1 MNVVLITTFVKIA
14 LFIHKILVGR
24 IDTCNV
30 EVVLVTRKKHCYDN
44 KPRITAA
51 LQKSLLQNQFK
62 KQIYY
67 KIF

>member
-24 IDTCNV
+24 IDTFNV
-30 EVVLVTRKKHCYDN
+30 EVVLVTRKSHCYDN